1 MALQLGATR
10 DALIEAG
17 ASPESAA
24 KAAEELAGY
33 ENRLSTIQSDILV
46 LKGMVGFKGQGRVHI
61 DRLREEHRWEPL
73 KALAAILGAAAGIL
87 ATAVAIAAWLNTY
100 YPQIH

>member
-24 KAAEELAGY
+24 KAAEEIATY
-33 ENRLSTIQSDILV
+33 ENRLSTLQSDILV

-61 DRLREEHRWEPL
+61 DRLRQEYRWEPW
-73 KALAAILGAAAGIL
+73 ALAAILGAAA
-87 ATAVAIAAWLNTY
+87 AIAGAGVGLGVWFS
-100 YPQIH
+100 HWH